1 MIGFIVG
8 VLLLQVVITGVIET
22 ENKIVRKKI
31 DRHEKRMKEFER
43 QQRRIR
49 DARKKTKKKNVL

>member
-31 DRHEKRMKEFER
+31 DKHERRMKRFER
-43 QQRRIR
+43 EQRRIR
-49 DARKKTKKKNVL
+49 RARKN